1 MTVSQSINCRN
12 YSEYDRM
19 ITSCKVKRIGKK
31 TAVLHMNVLS

>member
-1 MTVSQSINCRN
+1 
-12 YSEYDRM
+12 M